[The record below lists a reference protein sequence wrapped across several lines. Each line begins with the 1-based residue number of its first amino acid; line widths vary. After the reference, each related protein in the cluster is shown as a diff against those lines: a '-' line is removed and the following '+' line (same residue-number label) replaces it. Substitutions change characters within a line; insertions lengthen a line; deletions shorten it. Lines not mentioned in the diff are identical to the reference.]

1 MQLTHGLYEA
11 FLAVA
16 RSGSFTSA
24 ARSLGYTQ
32 SAVSRQVRSLEEEWG
47 AELFERLPRGV
58 RLTEAGRVLL
68 PHAEAVRDRL
78 AAARAELTALRALDG
93 GTLRLGAFSSATAA
107 LVPRAQAAF
116 RKRHPGVVVT
126 RVEGPSAKHL
136 GLVAAG
142 EEDLAVVSPAADAA
156 PPRGV
161 TLHHL
166 LDEPM
171 LVALERGH
179 PCAGR
184 RDVRL
189 AELSG
194 EEWIVGDERLEDTLL
209 RPALAA
215 GLRPRTGL
223 LAHDW
228 IAKLG
233 AVAAGLGVTLVPALA
248 AASVR
253 PDVALVTIHP
263 EDVPYRRI
271 CAAAP
276 GAPGAAATAFL
287 SLLRETAEELGAGKP
302 GGTEPEAGKPGA
314 EGPRGGVPE
323 AGKPGAEEPRGGA
336 PEAGKPGTR
345 GA

>member
-1 MQLTHGLYEA
+1 MPVSHVPYEA

-16 RSGSFTSA
+16 RAGSFTA
-24 ARSLGYTQ
+24 AAHDLGYTQ
-32 SAVSRQVRSLEEEWG
+32 SAVSRQVQSLEEEMG

-68 PHAEAVRDRL
+68 PHAEAVRDRW
-78 AAARAELTALRALDG
+78 AAARAELTSLRTLDG
-93 GTLRLGAFSSATAA
+93 GLLRLGAFSSATAS
-107 LVPRAQAAF
+107 LVPRAQAVF
-116 RKRHPGVVVT
+116 RERHPGVVVT

-142 EEDLAVVSPAADAA
+142 EEDLAVVGPAAAA
-156 PPRGV
+156 PPPPGV
-161 TLHHL
+161 TLHPL

-179 PCAGR
+179 PYAGR
-184 RDVRL
+184 RAVRL
-189 AELSG
+189 AELAD
-194 EEWIVGDERLEDTLL
+194 EEWIVGHERLEDTLF
-209 RPALAA
+209 RPVVAA
-215 GLRPRTGL
+215 GFRPRTGL

-253 PDVALVTIHP
+253 RDVALVTIPP

-276 GAPGAAATAFL
+276 ATPTVAAAAFL
-287 SLLRETAEELGAGKP
+287 GLLRETAEQLIP
-302 GGTEPEAGKPGA
+302 SD
-314 EGPRGGVPE
+314 RS
-323 AGKPGAEEPRGGA
+323 
-336 PEAGKPGTR
+336 
-345 GA
+345 

>member
-1 MQLTHGLYEA
+1 MVAMPVSHGLYEA

-16 RSGSFTSA
+16 RAGSFTA
-24 ARSLGYTQ
+24 AAHALGYTQ
-32 SAVSRQVRSLEEEWG
+32 SAVSRQVQSLEDEMG

-78 AAARAELTALRALDG
+78 AAARAELASLRTLDG
-93 GTLRLGAFSSATAA
+93 GLLRLGAFSSATAS

-116 RKRHPGVVVT
+116 RARHPGVVVT
-126 RVEGPSAKHL
+126 RVEGPSVKHL

-142 EEDLAVVSPAADAA
+142 EEDLAVVGPAPAA
-156 PPRGV
+156 PPPPGV

-171 LVALERGH
+171 LVALAQGH
-179 PCAGR
+179 PHAGR
-184 RDVRL
+184 RAVRL
-189 AELSG
+189 AELAD
-194 EEWIVGDERLEDTLL
+194 EEWIVGHERLEDTLF
-209 RPALAA
+209 RPAVAA
-215 GLRPRTGL
+215 GFRPRTGL

-233 AVAAGLGVTLVPALA
+233 AVAAGLGITLVPALA

-253 PDVALVTIHP
+253 RDVALVSIHP
-263 EDVPYRRI
+263 DDVPYRRI

-276 GAPGAAATAFL
+276 SAPTVAATAFL
-287 SLLRETAEELGAGKP
+287 GLLRETADELIP
-302 GGTEPEAGKPGA
+302 P
-314 EGPRGGVPE
+314 
-323 AGKPGAEEPRGGA
+323 
-336 PEAGKPGTR
+336 TR
-345 GA
+345 P

>member
-1 MQLTHGLYEA
+1 MASMSTPHGLYEV

-16 RSGSFTSA
+16 DEGSFTAA
-24 ARSLGYTQ
+24 ARTLGYTQ
-32 SAVSRQVRSLEEEWG
+32 SAVSRQIQALEAETG
-47 AELFERLPRGV
+47 AALFERLPRGV
-58 RLTEAGRVLL
+58 RLSEAGRVLL

-78 AAARAELTALRALDG
+78 AVARAELEALRTLDG
-93 GTLRLGAFSSATAA
+93 GLLRLGAFSSAGAA

-116 RKRHPGVVVT
+116 RRRHPGIAVT
-126 RVEGPSAKHL
+126 RIEGPSVKHL

-142 EEDLAVVSPAADAA
+142 EEDLAVVSPAAGG
-156 PPRGV
+156 PTPEGV

-179 PCAGR
+179 PSAGR

-189 AELSG
+189 AALAD
-194 EEWIVGDERLEDTLL
+194 EEWIVGNERLEDTLF
-209 RPALAA
+209 RPAVAA

-223 LAHDW
+223 IAHDW

-263 EDVPYRRI
+263 DDVPYRRI
-271 CAAAP
+271 CAATPPAP
-276 GAPGAAATAFL
+276 TAAATAFL
-287 SLLRETAEELGAGKP
+287 GLLHETAHELTPTG
-302 GGTEPEAGKPGA
+302 
-314 EGPRGGVPE
+314 RC
-323 AGKPGAEEPRGGA
+323 
-336 PEAGKPGTR
+336 
-345 GA
+345 

>member
-1 MQLTHGLYEA
+1 MPVSHGLYEA

-16 RSGSFTSA
+16 RTGSFTA
-24 ARSLGYTQ
+24 ASHALGYTQ
-32 SAVSRQVRSLEEEWG
+32 SAVSRQVRSLEEEMG

-78 AAARAELTALRALDG
+78 SAARAELASLRTLDG
-93 GTLRLGAFSSATAA
+93 GLLRLGAVSSATAS

-116 RKRHPGVVVT
+116 RERHPGVVVS

-136 GLVAAG
+136 GLVVAG
-142 EEDLAVVSPAADAA
+142 EEDLAVVAPASAA
-156 PPRGV
+156 PPPPGV

-179 PCAGR
+179 PYAGR
-184 RDVRL
+184 RAVRL
-189 AELSG
+189 AELAG
-194 EEWIVGDERLEDTLL
+194 EEWITGSERLEDTLF
-209 RPALAA
+209 RPAVAA
-215 GLRPRTGL
+215 GFRPRTGL

-253 PDVALVTIHP
+253 RDVALVTLHP
-263 EDVPYRRI
+263 DDVPYRRV

-276 GAPGAAATAFL
+276 ATPTAAATAFL
-287 SLLRETAEELGAGKP
+287 ALLRSTATELIP
-302 GGTEPEAGKPGA
+302 PELS
-314 EGPRGGVPE
+314 
-323 AGKPGAEEPRGGA
+323 
-336 PEAGKPGTR
+336 
-345 GA
+345 

>member
-1 MQLTHGLYEA
+1 M

-16 RSGSFTSA
+16 RAGSFTAA
-24 ARSLGYTQ
+24 ARLLGYTQ
-32 SAVSRQVRSLEEEWG
+32 SAVSRQVQSLEDEVG

-58 RLTEAGRVLL
+58 RLSEAGRVLV

-78 AAARAELTALRALDG
+78 ATARAELEALRSLG
-93 GTLRLGAFSSATAA
+93 GGLLRLGSFSSATAA

-116 RKRHPGVVVT
+116 RERHPGVTVS
-126 RVEGPSAKHL
+126 RVEGPSVKHL
-136 GLVAAG
+136 RLVAAG
-142 EEDLAVVSPAADAA
+142 EEDLAVVSPPRDA
-156 PPRGV
+156 PPAPGV

-171 LVALERGH
+171 LVALARGH
-179 PCAGR
+179 AHAGR
-184 RDVRL
+184 RAVRL
-189 AELSG
+189 GELAE
-194 EEWIVGDERLEDTLL
+194 EEWIVGNERLEDTLF
-209 RPALAA
+209 RPAVAA
-215 GLRPRTGL
+215 GFRPRTGL

-271 CAAAP
+271 CAATPPAP
-276 GAPGAAATAFL
+276 TVAADAFL
-287 SLLRETAEELGAGKP
+287 AVLRGTARELTDSTP
-302 GGTEPEAGKPGA
+302 Y
-314 EGPRGGVPE
+314 
-323 AGKPGAEEPRGGA
+323 
-336 PEAGKPGTR
+336 
-345 GA
+345 

>member
-1 MQLTHGLYEA
+1 MLLTHVSYEA

-16 RSGSFTSA
+16 RTGSFTSA

-68 PHAEAVRDRL
+68 PHAEAVRNRL
-78 AAARAELTALRALDG
+78 AAARAELAALRTLNG
-93 GTLRLGAFSSATAA
+93 GLLRLGAFSSASAA

-126 RVEGPSAKHL
+126 RVEGPSVKHL

-142 EEDLAVVSPAADAA
+142 EEDLAVVTPAQGT
-156 PPRGV
+156 PPPPGV

-166 LDEPM
+166 LDEPV
-171 LVALERGH
+171 LVALEHRH
-179 PCAGR
+179 PYAGR

-189 AELSG
+189 AELAD
-194 EEWIVGDERLEDTLL
+194 EEWIVGDERLEDTLF
-209 RPALAA
+209 RPALEA

-223 LAHDW
+223 LAQDW

-253 PDVALVTIHP
+253 PDVTLVTIHP

-276 GAPGAAATAFL
+276 STPTAAAKAFL
-287 SLLRETAEELGAGKP
+287 TLLRETAEELSKELP
-302 GGTEPEAGKPGA
+302 
-314 EGPRGGVPE
+314 
-323 AGKPGAEEPRGGA
+323 
-336 PEAGKPGTR
+336 
-345 GA
+345 

>member
-1 MQLTHGLYEA
+1 MQDTHGSPHGSGAHASVAHDSTAGSAAGSMAHGLPHGLYDA

-16 RSGSFTSA
+16 RSGSFTAA
-24 ARSLGYTQ
+24 ARALGYTQ

-58 RLTEAGRVLL
+58 RLTEAGRALL

-78 AAARAELTALRALDG
+78 AAARAELTALRTLEG
-93 GTLRLGAFSSATAA
+93 GLLRLGSFSSATAA

-116 RKRHPGVVVT
+116 RERHPGVVVT
-126 RVEGPSAKHL
+126 RVEGPSVKHL
-136 GLVAAG
+136 ALVAAG
-142 EEDLAVVSPAADAA
+142 EEDLAVVSPAVDA
-156 PPRGV
+156 PPPTGV

-179 PCAGR
+179 RYAGR

-194 EEWIVGDERLEDTLL
+194 EEWIVGNERLEDTLL

-248 AASVR
+248 ASSVR

-263 EDVPYRRI
+263 DDVPYRRI
-271 CAAAP
+271 CAASP
-276 GAPGAAATAFL
+276 GAPTAAATAFL
-287 SLLRETAEELGAGKP
+287 ERLRATAEELRAWTP
-302 GGTEPEAGKPGA
+302 
-314 EGPRGGVPE
+314 
-323 AGKPGAEEPRGGA
+323 
-336 PEAGKPGTR
+336 
-345 GA
+345 

>member
-1 MQLTHGLYEA
+1 MAAMHVSHGLYEA

-16 RSGSFTSA
+16 RAGSFTA
-24 ARSLGYTQ
+24 AAHTLGYTQ
-32 SAVSRQVRSLEEEWG
+32 SAVSRQVQSLEDEMG

-78 AAARAELTALRALDG
+78 AAARAELASLRTLDG
-93 GTLRLGAFSSATAA
+93 GLLRLGAFSSATAS

-116 RKRHPGVVVT
+116 RARHPGVVVT
-126 RVEGPSAKHL
+126 RVEGPSVKHL
-136 GLVAAG
+136 GLVSAG
-142 EEDLAVVSPAADAA
+142 EEDLAVVGPAPAA
-156 PPRGV
+156 PPPPGV

-171 LVALERGH
+171 LVALAQGH
-179 PCAGR
+179 PHAGR
-184 RDVRL
+184 RAVRL
-189 AELSG
+189 AELAD
-194 EEWIVGDERLEDTLL
+194 EEWIVGHERLEDTLF
-209 RPALAA
+209 RPAVAA
-215 GLRPRTGL
+215 GFRPRTGL

-253 PDVALVTIHP
+253 RDVALVTIHP
-263 EDVPYRRI
+263 DDVPYRRI

-276 GAPGAAATAFL
+276 SAPTVAATAFL
-287 SLLRETAEELGAGKP
+287 GLLRETADELIP
-302 GGTEPEAGKPGA
+302 PTQS
-314 EGPRGGVPE
+314 
-323 AGKPGAEEPRGGA
+323 
-336 PEAGKPGTR
+336 
-345 GA
+345 

>member
-1 MQLTHGLYEA
+1 MAAMPVSHGLYEA

-16 RSGSFTSA
+16 RAGSFTA
-24 ARSLGYTQ
+24 AAHALGYTQ
-32 SAVSRQVRSLEEEWG
+32 SAVSRQVQSLEDEMG

-78 AAARAELTALRALDG
+78 AAARAELASLRTLDG
-93 GTLRLGAFSSATAA
+93 GLLRLGAFSSATAS

-116 RKRHPGVVVT
+116 RERHPGVVVT
-126 RVEGPSAKHL
+126 RVEGPSVKHL

-142 EEDLAVVSPAADAA
+142 EEDLAVVGPTPAA
-156 PPRGV
+156 PPPPGV

-171 LVALERGH
+171 LVALAQGH
-179 PCAGR
+179 QHAGR
-184 RDVRL
+184 RAVRL
-189 AELSG
+189 AELAD
-194 EEWIVGDERLEDTLL
+194 EEWITGHERLEDTLF
-209 RPALAA
+209 RPAVAA
-215 GLRPRTGL
+215 GFRPRTGL

-233 AVAAGLGVTLVPALA
+233 AVAADLGVTLVPALA

-263 EDVPYRRI
+263 DDVPYRRI

-276 GAPGAAATAFL
+276 STPTVAATAFL
-287 SLLRETAEELGAGKP
+287 GVLRETAEALIP
-302 GGTEPEAGKPGA
+302 PSHP
-314 EGPRGGVPE
+314 
-323 AGKPGAEEPRGGA
+323 
-336 PEAGKPGTR
+336 
-345 GA
+345 

>member
-1 MQLTHGLYEA
+1 MTPMPITHGSYEV

-16 RSGSFTSA
+16 REGSFTAA
-24 ARSLGYTQ
+24 ARTLGYTQ
-32 SAVSRQVRSLEEEWG
+32 SAISRQIQVLEDETG
-47 AELFERLPRGV
+47 AALFERLPRGV
-58 RLTEAGRVLL
+58 RLSEAGRVLL

-78 AAARAELTALRALDG
+78 GVARAELEALRTLTG
-93 GTLRLGAFSSATAA
+93 GLLRLGAFSSAGAA

-116 RKRHPGVVVT
+116 RRRHPGVAVT
-126 RVEGPSAKHL
+126 RVEGPSVKHL
-136 GLVAAG
+136 GLVGVG
-142 EEDLAVVSPAADAA
+142 EEDLAVVSPAAGG
-156 PPRGV
+156 PVPEGV

-179 PCAGR
+179 PYAGR

-189 AELSG
+189 AALAD
-194 EEWIVGDERLEDTLL
+194 EEWIVGNERLEDTLF
-209 RPALAA
+209 RPAVAA

-223 LAHDW
+223 VAHDW

-263 EDVPYRRI
+263 DDVPYRRI
-271 CAAAP
+271 CAATP
-276 GAPGAAATAFL
+276 PTPTVAARAFL
-287 SLLRETAEELGAGKP
+287 GLLHETARELTP
-302 GGTEPEAGKPGA
+302 VELH
-314 EGPRGGVPE
+314 
-323 AGKPGAEEPRGGA
+323 
-336 PEAGKPGTR
+336 
-345 GA
+345 

>member
-1 MQLTHGLYEA
+1 MPVSHGLYEA

-16 RSGSFTSA
+16 RVGSFTA
-24 ARSLGYTQ
+24 AAHALGYTQ
-32 SAVSRQVRSLEEEWG
+32 SAVSRQVQSLEEEMG

-78 AAARAELTALRALDG
+78 AAARAELASLRTLDG
-93 GTLRLGAFSSATAA
+93 GLLRLGAFSSATAS

-116 RKRHPGVVVT
+116 RQRHPGVVVS
-126 RVEGPSAKHL
+126 RVEGPSVKHL
-136 GLVAAG
+136 GLVVAG
-142 EEDLAVVSPAADAA
+142 EEDLAVVSPAFAT
-156 PPRGV
+156 PPPPGV
-161 TLHHL
+161 TLHPL

-179 PCAGR
+179 PYAGR
-184 RDVRL
+184 RALRL
-189 AELSG
+189 AELAG
-194 EEWIVGDERLEDTLL
+194 EEWITGDERLEDTLF
-209 RPALAA
+209 RPAVAA
-215 GLRPRTGL
+215 GFRPRTGL

-263 EDVPYRRI
+263 DDVPYRRI
-271 CAAAP
+271 CAATPATP
-276 GAPGAAATAFL
+276 TAAATAFL
-287 SLLRETAEELGAGKP
+287 GLLRATAAELIP
-302 GGTEPEAGKPGA
+302 SDHS
-314 EGPRGGVPE
+314 
-323 AGKPGAEEPRGGA
+323 
-336 PEAGKPGTR
+336 
-345 GA
+345 